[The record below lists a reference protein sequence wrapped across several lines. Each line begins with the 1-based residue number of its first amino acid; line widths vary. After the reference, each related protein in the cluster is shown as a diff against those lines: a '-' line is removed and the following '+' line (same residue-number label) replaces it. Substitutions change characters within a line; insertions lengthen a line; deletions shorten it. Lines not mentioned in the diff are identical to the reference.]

1 MILDDEEI
9 EILVDMAVDFSLG
22 IAGLREGLAK
32 YPEMIDELADTCFHY
47 YARNRSSSGEDSVKT
62 QDLFVN
68 RERLK
73 SKIVERANA

>member
-32 YPEMIDELADTCFHY
+32 YPEMIDE
-47 YARNRSSSGEDSVKT
+47 

>member
-47 YARNRSSSGEDSVKT
+47 YARDRANSGGDNIRT

-73 SKIVERANA
+73 SKIVERANT

>member
-22 IAGLREGLAK
+22 IVGLREGLNK
-32 YPEMIDELADTCFHY
+32 HPEMIDELADACFHY
-47 YARNRSSSGEDSVKT
+47 YARNRNNSSEENIQT

-73 SKIVERANA
+73 SKIVERANT